1 MPDPYRIVVVWKS
14 ACQFCGPPSPPS
26 TLQRRYC
33 GRVSGQFTNPVIYG
47 GKSGPVQI
55 IQPPDKKAYREYNGQ
70 EQKEETDSNETRSRI
85 RARCYVPIN
94 FFESAL
100 HLLSLHLYNHP
111 LGKDRHEFTHLYEI
125 YSIFFSLSNLCPTYE
140 FSKLERNLPGGREEK
155 LRTVDG

>member
-1 MPDPYRIVVVWKS
+1 MHDPYRIVVVWKS
-14 ACQFCGPPSPPS
+14 ACQFRGPPSPPS

-55 IQPPDKKAYREYNGQ
+55 IQPPDKKAYREYNGGQ

-94 FFESAL
+94 FFESVL

-111 LGKDRHEFTHLYEI
+111 LGKDRHEFTHLYTRPI
-125 YSIFFSLSNLCPTYE
+125 PFSFLSRISVQRTN
-140 FSKLERNLPGGREEK
+140 SRNSNGTFQVGGK
-155 LRTVDG
+155 KS